1 MFCCTSCAYKTNRKF
16 NIKKHINNIHNRDA
30 NDVELTKKD
39 DITQIST
46 SPTQMLTEPT
56 QILTEPTQIGTKN
69 VKICVATTQIGTKH
83 KKIFCDLCQKEF
95 KTPHGFRNHQKICKG
110 VSNILEC
117 HHCHK
122 IFTAYS
128 AKSRHIKICKIRE
141 GKELAEQALQKLQTQ
156 QNITNNTQ
164 TNNTIHTQ
172 NILHI
177 QNFRQPYQPRS
188 SKYDYRQ
195 EDVSGI
201 LDFGCENMSY
211 ITDEEREKI
220 ALACNIKNM
229 IDLVQFNDLHPENHN
244 IRINDNKSYA
254 VLKNKEWMV
263 ETLDYVRDNVYRKS
277 LVEINKFRTN
287 YILNAD
293 ISQHQK
299 DLMTDETNQLYNEKL
314 KKKINNHIDL
324 KAKIMTENYYNKS
337 KNTESVQELLNNQ
350 DSYMITM

>member
-1 MFCCTSCAYKTNRKF
+1 MFCCASCAYKTNRKF
-16 NIKKHINNIHNRDA
+16 NIKKHINNVHNRDA
-30 NDVELTKKD
+30 NDVELIKKD

-46 SPTQMLTEPT
+46 D
-56 QILTEPTQIGTKN
+56 PTQIGTEN

-83 KKIFCDLCQKEF
+83 KKNFCDLCQKEF

-128 AKSRHIKICKIRE
+128 AKSRHIKICKVKE
-141 GKELAEQALQKLQTQ
+141 GKELAVQALQKLQA

-164 TNNTIHTQ
+164 NNTQTNSNNTIHTQ

-188 SKYDYRQ
+188 SKYDYKQ

-201 LDFGCENMSY
+201 LDFGSENRSY
-211 ITDEEREKI
+211 ITDEERENI
-220 ALACNIKNM
+220 SLACNIKNM
-229 IDLVQFNDLHPENHN
+229 IDLVHFNELHPENHN
-244 IRINDNKSYA
+244 IRVNDSKSYV

-263 ETLDYVRDNVYRKS
+263 ETMDYVRDNVFRNS

-287 YILNAD
+287 YILNAN
-293 ISQHQK
+293 IPQHQK
-299 DLMTDETNQLYNEKL
+299 DLMTDETNQLYNQKL
-314 KKKINNHIDL
+314 KRKINNHIDL
-324 KAKIMTENYYNKS
+324 KARVLTEQYQEKS
-337 KNTESVQELLNNQ
+337 KNMESAQQALDTHNT
-350 DSYMITM
+350 YMITM